1 MKMVG
6 LMVLITRS
14 ICSAGKVVIMYSGLF
29 LLKGLSEMSKRGVY
43 GSVLIKIGPIG
54 LGGFMETVL
63 NITSGQTIMAMRD
76 IILVNEMIQSLMF
89 LI

>member
-1 MKMVG
+1 
-6 LMVLITRS
+6 
-14 ICSAGKVVIMYSGLF
+14 
-29 LLKGLSEMSKRGVY
+29 
-43 GSVLIKIGPIG
+43 
-54 LGGFMETVL
+54 METVL